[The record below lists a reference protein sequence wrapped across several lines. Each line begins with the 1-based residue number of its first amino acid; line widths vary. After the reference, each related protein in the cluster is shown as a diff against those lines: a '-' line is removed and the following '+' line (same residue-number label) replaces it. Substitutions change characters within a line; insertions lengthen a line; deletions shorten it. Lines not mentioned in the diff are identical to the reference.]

1 MTQEIEIR
9 KVESLKDLKK
19 FIQFRYDLY
28 RDDPYDVPYLYFDEM
43 NTLRRDR
50 NASFEDCDAD
60 YFIAYR
66 EGKAVGRV
74 AAIINHKANE
84 QWHNKVVR
92 FGWFDFIDDAA
103 VSSQLLSTVEQWGL
117 ERGMEQMVGPMGF
130 ADTDREGMLIEGFDT
145 LATMYASHNYPYYPH
160 HMELAGGFAKDND
173 YVQTMV
179 KVPEK
184 VPEKILRVA
193 QMVEKRHHLAIHKLT
208 RKELIRQ
215 GYGREIFSMLNNT
228 YHNLYEFAPL
238 SERKIDQLVEQYIKI
253 ADLNLVSVV
262 VDTTQNDKMVGFGIT
277 FPSLSEAMKKT
288 CDGRLFPFGWYHLL
302 NAIYRHRSD
311 TVDMLLLG
319 VLPEYRAKGANAM
332 IFCDLVS
339 QYIRYGFKWAQA
351 MQQMETNSNVL
362 SNWNYF
368 DSYIHRRLRC
378 YKKRLR

>member
-1 MTQEIEIR
+1 
-9 KVESLKDLKK
+9 
-19 FIQFRYDLY
+19 
-28 RDDPYDVPYLYFDEM
+28 
-43 NTLRRDR
+43 
-50 NASFEDCDAD
+50 
-60 YFIAYR
+60 
-66 EGKAVGRV
+66 
-74 AAIINHKANE
+74 
-84 QWHNKVVR
+84 
-92 FGWFDFIDDAA
+92 
-103 VSSQLLSTVEQWGL
+103 
-117 ERGMEQMVGPMGF
+117 
-130 ADTDREGMLIEGFDT
+130 
-145 LATMYASHNYPYYPH
+145 
-160 HMELAGGFAKDND
+160 MELAGGFAKDND

-208 RKELIRQ
+208 RKELLRQ

-288 CDGRLFPFGWYHLL
+288 RDGRLFPFGWYHLL

-378 YKKRLR
+378 YKKQLR

>member
-103 VSSQLLSTVEQWGL
+103 VSSQLLSTVEQWGR

-145 LATMYASHNYPYYPH
+145 LATMYASHNYPY
-160 HMELAGGFAKDND
+160 
-173 YVQTMV
+173 
-179 KVPEK
+179 
-184 VPEKILRVA
+184 
-193 QMVEKRHHLAIHKLT
+193 
-208 RKELIRQ
+208 
-215 GYGREIFSMLNNT
+215 
-228 YHNLYEFAPL
+228 
-238 SERKIDQLVEQYIKI
+238 
-253 ADLNLVSVV
+253 SVV
-262 VDTTQNDKMVGFGIT
+262 GFEIHHEYQHGDELLAVGGDGVVGIERA
-277 FPSLSEAMKKT
+277 FVP
-288 CDGRLFPFGWYHLL
+288 L
-302 NAIYRHRSD
+302 NR
-311 TVDMLLLG
+311 
-319 VLPEYRAKGANAM
+319 
-332 IFCDLVS
+332 
-339 QYIRYGFKWAQA
+339 
-351 MQQMETNSNVL
+351 
-362 SNWNYF
+362 
-368 DSYIHRRLRC
+368 
-378 YKKRLR
+378 